1 MKLAWVIRYVPDATA
16 TAGFYGRAFGLKP
29 RFAAG
34 EDFVAM
40 ETGATVLA
48 FCREGFAAGS
58 EMGLAFTPTRP
69 DAKPPAEEIA
79 FEVEDVPAAHA
90 RALAEGGIEV
100 LAPVEKPWGQVVSY
114 LRDPNGAL
122 VELCTAIPA

>member
-16 TAGFYGRAFGLKP
+16 TAEFYGRAFGLTT
-29 RFAAG
+29 RFTAG
-34 EDFVAM
+34 EDFIAT
-40 ETGATVLA
+40 ETGASVMA
-48 FCREGFAAGS
+48 FCREGFVGG
-58 EMGLAFTPTRP
+58 MGLQFIPTRP
-69 DAKPPAEEIA
+69 EGKPPGEEIA

-90 RALAEGGIEV
+90 HALAAGGVEV

-122 VELCTAIPA
+122 VELCTAIPDP